1 MSIKKYLVAV
11 LVVAG
16 LITLAGYYFLG
27 GFNERE
33 LELAA
38 VNSYH
43 LVGREYRGTLGNQ
56 ELEQIFFEVQEKAQQ
71 GVPAGTFAVVVF
83 REPRDERDTLHQFVG
98 ILLDDPAAPA
108 PEGWESYKLEAEQV
122 VRNTIRSHNL
132 VMPKPNAIR
141 EELEEFAEK
150 QNVPLQPGITIEKY
164 LGERHLQ
171 VEVPVQQ

>member
-1 MSIKKYLVAV
+1 MSIKKYLIAV

-33 LELAA
+33 LELAT
-38 VNSYH
+38 VNNYR
-43 LVGREYRGTLGNQ
+43 LVGKEFKGRLGNQ
-56 ELEQIFFEVQEKAQQ
+56 RLEEIFFEVQEKAQQ
-71 GVPAGTFAVVVF
+71 GAPAGTMAVVVF
-83 REPRDERDTLHQFVG
+83 REPRDEHDTLHQFVG
-98 ILLDDPAAPA
+98 ILLDDPASPA
-108 PEGWESYKLEAEQV
+108 PNGWESYKLEAGQV

-150 QNVPLQPGITIEKY
+150 QNVSLQSGITIEKY

-171 VEVPVQQ
+171 VEVPVKD